1 MSKKLLSIVIP
12 AYREE
17 KNISYIYKELLL
29 VLVDLMHY
37 DYEIIFVND
46 GSPDLTWLEIENLCE
61 NDTRV
66 KGVNLSR
73 NFWHQA
79 ALSAWL
85 DLVQGDVIVSMDCD
99 MQHPPKIIQEMIQ
112 KYEMGNDIVY
122 ARVIDREVW
131 FLKKYTSIWYYK
143 ILSLI
148 SDTEIPR
155 NVWDFRLIN
164 RRVLDV
170 FRWLKE
176 KDRYIRGMMAWMWF
190 KHDFVDFYIPKRI
203 HGSSSY
209 TWKKMWK
216 LASDGILNFS
226 TFPLKVGAFLGI
238 SMILL
243 SFLFFIYVVF
253 DSLIFHVQY
262 PLYKWL
268 SIVWFWV
275 MGLQFIFMW
284 IIGEYVGRIYNE
296 SRERPIYIIM
306 NKKNI

>member
-1 MSKKLLSIVIP
+1 
-12 AYREE
+12 
-17 KNISYIYKELLL
+17 
-29 VLVDLMHY
+29 
-37 DYEIIFVND
+37 
-46 GSPDLTWLEIENLCE
+46 
-61 NDTRV
+61 
-66 KGVNLSR
+66 
-73 NFWHQA
+73 
-79 ALSAWL
+79 
-85 DLVQGDVIVSMDCD
+85 
-99 MQHPPKIIQEMIQ
+99 
-112 KYEMGNDIVY
+112 
-122 ARVIDREVW
+122 
-131 FLKKYTSIWYYK
+131 
-143 ILSLI
+143 
-148 SDTEIPR
+148 
-155 NVWDFRLIN
+155 
-164 RRVLDV
+164 
-170 FRWLKE
+170 
-176 KDRYIRGMMAWMWF
+176 MWF

>member
-1 MSKKLLSIVIP
+1 
-12 AYREE
+12 
-17 KNISYIYKELLL
+17 
-29 VLVDLMHY
+29 
-37 DYEIIFVND
+37 
-46 GSPDLTWLEIENLCE
+46 
-61 NDTRV
+61 
-66 KGVNLSR
+66 
-73 NFWHQA
+73 
-79 ALSAWL
+79 
-85 DLVQGDVIVSMDCD
+85 
-99 MQHPPKIIQEMIQ
+99 MIQ

-176 KDRYIRGMMAWMWF
+176 KDRYIRGMMAWVWF

-216 LASDGILNFS
+216 LASDWILNFS

-238 SMILL
+238 FMILL

>member
-46 GSPDLTWLEIENLCE
+46 GSPDLTWLEIEKLCE
-61 NDTRV
+61 NDIRV

-176 KDRYIRGMMAWMWF
+176 KDRYIRGMMAWVWF

-216 LASDGILNFS
+216 LASDGILSFS

-238 SMILL
+238 AMILL